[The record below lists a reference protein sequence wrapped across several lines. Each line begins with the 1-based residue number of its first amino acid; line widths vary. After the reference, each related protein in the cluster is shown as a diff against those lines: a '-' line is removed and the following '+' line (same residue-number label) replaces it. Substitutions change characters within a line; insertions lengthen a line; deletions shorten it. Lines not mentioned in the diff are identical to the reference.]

1 MAGAAVLAVSITV
14 FGDAVDPDVITEAL
28 GAAPDRS
35 HRVGEAV
42 SGESAARR
50 RTGLWSISTHGS
62 VPEESPLSDH
72 MTALLGRVTT
82 DATVW
87 RGLAALH
94 STRIFIGW
102 FMGDG
107 NEALRVDAS
116 VLDELARRSLHL
128 DIEAYAPA
136 AEE

>member
-14 FGDAVDPDVITEAL
+14 FGEAVDPDEISEAL
-28 GAAPDRS
+28 GEAPDRS

-42 SGESAARR
+42 SSESSATR

-62 VPEESPLSDH
+62 IPEQSPLSDQ

-82 DATVW
+82 DYAVW
-87 RGLAALH
+87 QGLAALH

-116 VLDELARRSLHL
+116 LLDELARRSLHL
-128 DIEAYAPA
+128 DIEAYAPSS
-136 AEE
+136 EE